1 MNEKVLVFYVQGSAK
16 ESYRVAFWK
25 EENSK
30 DIHSGCGCPA
40 GRKMMYCKHRFQLIE
55 GDLTNLDTE
64 KSENYQE
71 NLTELYNWLQ
81 DSDIGDFFTEF
92 TMAKTGEKI
101 KKMLNKFKFGYTK
114 EFFNEDIGLLD
125 YEFIE
130 YSNEELKEKYNFDY
144 YEIDLKEFLDKI
156 ESNVILIGYDNENY
170 LFDIGSNY
178 LGTYIGD
185 RRKFKS
191 YGLKKINEKKYNY
204 IKSKYLISCYE
215 IYMNS
220 NMSYLNQK
228 MKEIMK

>member
-1 MNEKVLVFYVQGSAK
+1 MEEKVLVFYVQGSAK
-16 ESYRVAFWK
+16 EPYRVAFWK

-30 DIHSGCGCPA
+30 DVHSGCGCPA

-101 KKMLNKFKFGYTK
+101 KKMFNKYKFGYTEK
-114 EFFNEDIGLLD
+114 FFNLELLD
-125 YEFIE
+125 YEYIE

-156 ESNVILIGYDNENY
+156 ESNVIVIGDNNKNY
-170 LFDIGSNY
+170 LFDINSNY
-178 LGTYIGD
+178 FGTYVGD
-185 RRKFKS
+185 RKNFKS
-191 YGLKKINEKKYNY
+191 YGLKKIDGRKYNY
-204 IKSKYLISCYE
+204 TKSEYLISCYE
-215 IYMNS
+215 LCINS
-220 NMSYLNQK
+220 NMSYYNYK

>member
-16 ESYRVAFWK
+16 EPYRVAFWK
-25 EENSK
+25 EKNSK

-101 KKMLNKFKFGYTK
+101 KKCLTN
-114 EFFNEDIGLLD
+114 ISL
-125 YEFIE
+125 
-130 YSNEELKEKYNFDY
+130 
-144 YEIDLKEFLDKI
+144 
-156 ESNVILIGYDNENY
+156 VILKNF
-170 LFDIGSNY
+170 L
-178 LGTYIGD
+178 T
-185 RRKFKS
+185 
-191 YGLKKINEKKYNY
+191 
-204 IKSKYLISCYE
+204 
-215 IYMNS
+215 
-220 NMSYLNQK
+220 
-228 MKEIMK
+228 